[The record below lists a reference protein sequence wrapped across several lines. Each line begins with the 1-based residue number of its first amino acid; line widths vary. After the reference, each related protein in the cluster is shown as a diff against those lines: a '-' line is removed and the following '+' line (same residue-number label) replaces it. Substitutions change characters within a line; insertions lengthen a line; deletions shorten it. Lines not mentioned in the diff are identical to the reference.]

1 MKPLKQILV
10 ALVLTFVFIL
20 GTGTPGKTEILEKS
34 DHWKNF
40 AALYG
45 WSQAING
52 DIKVKGVENN
62 LDVTYSDTF
71 SALKFF
77 FMGHYEGMKGH
88 WGILFDLSYTQLE
101 KSNDHPG
108 GLVPGTRQMKINQSL
123 IELAVPYRLTWKP
136 VVADVFVGGR
146 YNYNYSELGI
156 PSRPVTVSDTV
167 AWVDPFVGG
176 RIFIPL
182 DKKWYIGLRGDIGGF
197 GIGNA
202 SDLALNG
209 NVSIN
214 WQINELLSL
223 NAGYRAYYLKYN
235 SGDNEW
241 NATQHGP
248 WLGLGFSF

>member
-1 MKPLKQILV
+1 MK
-10 ALVLTFVFIL
+10 
-20 GTGTPGKTEILEKS
+20 
-34 DHWKNF
+34 
-40 AALYG
+40 
-45 WSQAING
+45 
-52 DIKVKGVENN
+52 
-62 LDVTYSDTF
+62 
-71 SALKFF
+71 
-77 FMGHYEGMKGH
+77 M
-88 WGILFDLSYTQLE
+88 
-101 KSNDHPG
+101 
-108 GLVPGTRQMKINQSL
+108 NQSL
-123 IELAVPYRLTWKP
+123 IELAVPYRLTWNP

-156 PSRPVTVSDTV
+156 PSRPVNVSDTV